1 MYHKISS
8 SIDQISLKKYGTMEE
23 TLIFWLLSSSFPFF
37 TERLIVGEEFYANN
51 LKTAM
56 KSGKIFK

>member
-1 MYHKISS
+1 MR
-8 SIDQISLKKYGTMEE
+8 LV
-23 TLIFWLLSSSFPFF
+23 LLFSYYFPVF